1 MRKTE
6 FKVHTIYSR
15 EDILQMEKV
24 SGRKMRHLGLGIT
37 GAVFI
42 LYLAVVLWE
51 VVQGDG
57 HACIFPFIS
66 GGVLD
71 VVLLA
76 ILAICFVM
84 IFCMP
89 YLQRHK
95 ILKDLPGG
103 VLKANY
109 YFYERTFQYG
119 WGETFTTVGYVE
131 IQEFISLPNSFYIKA
146 KDVSYWVKKSDF
158 QVGTPEEFLEFMK
171 GKVKCKVI
179 EKTA

>member
-6 FKVHTIYSR
+6 FKVHTIYSKD
-15 EDILQMEKV
+15 DILQMEKV
-24 SGRKMRHLGLGIT
+24 SGRKMRYIGLGVT
-37 GAVFI
+37 GGVFL

-51 VVQGDG
+51 VFKGEGQ
-57 HACIFPFIS
+57 ASIFPFIS

-89 YLQRHK
+89 YFQRHK
-95 ILKDLPGG
+95 ILKDVPGG

-119 WGETFTTVGYVE
+119 WGENFTTVGYVE
-131 IQEFISLPNSFYIKA
+131 IQEFKSLEDAFYIKA
-146 KDVSYWVKKSDF
+146 KDVSYWVKKADF
-158 QVGTPEEFLEFMK
+158 QVGTPENFLEFMK
-171 GKVKCKVI
+171 ERVKCKVT
-179 EKTA
+179 EKKA

>member
-57 HACIFPFIS
+57 HASIFPFIS

-76 ILAICFVM
+76 L
-84 IFCMP
+84 
-89 YLQRHK
+89 
-95 ILKDLPGG
+95 
-103 VLKANY
+103 
-109 YFYERTFQYG
+109 
-119 WGETFTTVGYVE
+119 
-131 IQEFISLPNSFYIKA
+131 S
-146 KDVSYWVKKSDF
+146 
-158 QVGTPEEFLEFMK
+158 
-171 GKVKCKVI
+171 
-179 EKTA
+179 